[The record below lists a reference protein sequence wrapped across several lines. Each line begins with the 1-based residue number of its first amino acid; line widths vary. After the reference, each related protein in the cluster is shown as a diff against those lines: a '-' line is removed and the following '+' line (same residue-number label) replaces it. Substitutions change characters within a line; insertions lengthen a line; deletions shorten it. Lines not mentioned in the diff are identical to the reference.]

1 MIGGDSGLQRLG
13 ARNYD
18 TIACMIVCWSQ
29 SMPTVGHRR
38 MYVKATYNIHVW
50 RPIYGLKQQHART
63 DLQTRPITTTIHGKY
78 KLRNT
83 PKLFPAIYVVNHVFL
98 CIWLCDLMHICKT
111 KKKAVVSTTSYHLG
125 NTGTELEAPRTCEH
139 VLRFEL
145 ISLVYFYMFRERL
158 GGTDMLTSMHHLI
171 LSCVCGLRHHV

>member
-18 TIACMIVCWSQ
+18 TIACMIVCWAQ

-111 KKKAVVSTTSYHLG
+111 KKNRPSYQLLPTIWVTLVLNWKPRERANTFYVSSWYHLSTFICFVKG
-125 NTGTELEAPRTCEH
+125 
-139 VLRFEL
+139 
-145 ISLVYFYMFRERL
+145 
-158 GGTDMLTSMHHLI
+158 
-171 LSCVCGLRHHV
+171 